1 MTERAPIKALAML
14 SGGLDSSLAVHLIK
28 EQGIEVEAVNFHTG
42 FCLTDAHRALGQTA
56 NRHGTPYRNEALRA
70 GAHERVPVRVVDVSR
85 DYLPVVTQP
94 RYGYGSAMNPCIDCR
109 IFMLRRARTL
119 MEEIGARFV
128 FTGEVLGQRPMTQ
141 HLRALQL
148 IEREAG
154 LEGLVLRPL
163 SARLLP
169 PTIPEQEG
177 WVDRARLLD
186 ISGRSR
192 RAQMELAER
201 FQIGEYPQ
209 PAGGCCSLVDAN
221 FARRL
226 RDLYAHRDPA
236 GVLPEEYVML
246 KLGRHLR
253 LGPGLK
259 IIVGRNEGENRF
271 LELWRGSRWLLSTP
285 DHPGPLSLL
294 DGEPDEEQLLECAR
308 IAARYCDGKKEGRVR
323 VLASRREAESRELL
337 VEPRGEYE
345 LASRLL

>member
-1 MTERAPIKALAML
+1 MTEREPIKALAML
-14 SGGLDSSLAVHLIK
+14 SGGLDSSLALHLIK
-28 EQGIEVEAVNFHTG
+28 AQGIEVEAVNFHTG

-56 NRHGTPYRNEALRA
+56 NKNGTPYRNEALRA
-70 GAHERVPVRVVDVSR
+70 GAHERIPVRVVDVSK

-119 MEEIGARFV
+119 MDEIGAKFV

-169 PTIPEQEG
+169 PTIPEKEG
-177 WVDRARLLD
+177 WVDREQLMN

-192 RAQMELAER
+192 RAQIELADQ

-221 FARRL
+221 FGRRL
-226 RDLYAHRDPA
+226 RDLYAHRDPESIQ
-236 GVLPEEYVML
+236 PEEYVML

-253 LGPGLK
+253 LAPGLK
-259 IIVGRNEGENRF
+259 LIVGRNEGENKF
-271 LELWRGSRWLLSTP
+271 LEMWRGERWLLGTP
-285 DHPGPLSLL
+285 DHPGPLTLL
-294 DGEPDEEQLLECAR
+294 DGEPTAEQLLECAR
-308 IAARYCDGKKEGRVR
+308 IAARYCDGKREPKVR
-323 VLASRREAESRELL
+323 VLASRRSGESRELD
-337 VEPRGEYE
+337 VAPRGEYE